1 MPKKNFKGSPAL
13 SYINQMQEET
23 TKEAAQPTAVQILPV
38 NEKKGRRQKSEFW
51 RVCLNLRPEFETY
64 VKDEAWKAR
73 KDVTTYINDL
83 IAADMD
89 ANRQAGE

>member
-1 MPKKNFKGSPAL
+1 MPKKNFKDSPAL
-13 SYINQMQEET
+13 SYINQTQDET
-23 TKEAAQPTAVQILPV
+23 TRETAQPAAVQTLPV
-38 NEKKGRRQKSEFW
+38 NEKKGRKQKSEFW
-51 RVCLNLRPEFETY
+51 RVCLNLRPEFEAY

-89 ANRQAGE
+89 VNAGE